1 VKTAERQSLFVIHH
15 PALRRFVRRHAPS
28 KDEVEDLLQ
37 DVAVVLLD
45 HHSGPLDACSF
56 LSWCQGVARYLV
68 AHRRRSFARWSVHVA
83 SLAVLGEA
91 AMADATFDNPE
102 HVAAA
107 RQQMAA
113 RLDMLDETTRMLFV
127 ARFVAGET
135 PSEIAERWRV
145 SPASMRMRLMRLR
158 SALRAVTDEAMVS
171 WEGNDG

>member
-1 VKTAERQSLFVIHH
+1 MKTAERQSLFVTHH
-15 PALRRFVRRHAPS
+15 PALRRFVRRLAPRE
-28 KDEVEDLLQ
+28 DEADDLLQ

-45 HHSGPLDACSF
+45 HHSGPLDECSF

-68 AHRRRSFARWSVHVA
+68 AHRRRSFARWSIHVA
-83 SLAVLGEA
+83 SLAALGEE

-102 HVAAA
+102 HVAVA

-113 RLDMLDETTRMLFV
+113 HLDVLDETARLLFV

-158 SALRAVTDEAMVS
+158 SALRAVSDEATVS
-171 WEGNDG
+171 WDANDG